1 MGWIIFIIV
10 SVFSFLIYITL
21 NNSLSSYIHIIIC
34 MLLFGIVGFV
44 DDYLKIVYKNPKG
57 LDSRIIF
64 ILQICISLI
73 FIYFNYLSNNK
84 LNEMKFIIPFTNNMI
99 DMSVDFYIELY
110 L

>member
-1 MGWIIFIIV
+1 M
-10 SVFSFLIYITL
+10 IYITL